1 MAKVSRLYWTRS
13 ADGSAARVISDQ
25 EYQLR
30 RQQEK
35 ERAARQRRLRNR
47 NQVRARRQA
56 KYNTIRVAVY
66 LLVVTAFLLAY
77 VALQSSVTTS
87 MKKLANLQS
96 QIATLKAENSA
107 TENRMNAGANL
118 ETVKD
123 KAQKSLGM
131 VYADSSQIVYYTME
145 DTDYMDQY

>member
-13 ADGSAARVISDQ
+13 ADGSAARELISDQ

-56 KYNTIRVAVY
+56 KYNTMRVAV
-66 LLVVTAFLLAY
+66 AY